1 MKNSPSNRSMK
12 NSPSNRSN
20 ASSEFDETKSQKS
33 DQKKLTQEPTFG

>member
-33 DQKKLTQEPTFG
+33 DQK